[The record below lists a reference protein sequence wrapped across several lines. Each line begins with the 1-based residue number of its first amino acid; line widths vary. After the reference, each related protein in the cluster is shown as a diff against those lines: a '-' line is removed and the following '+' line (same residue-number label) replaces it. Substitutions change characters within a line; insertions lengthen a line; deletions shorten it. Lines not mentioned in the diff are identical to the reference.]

1 MPNFSWRGV
10 WLFRVACG
18 EIFLAKL
25 FDSTRGFQMRYLTVI
40 VSLFCMLFT
49 ADAAKADKRVAFVV
63 GNGTYKNVA
72 QLPNPPIDAKA
83 MAAVLRNVGFDVVEG
98 TNLTRDTM
106 TERLLEFGKKAQGA
120 DVAVFFYAGHGI
132 AISGTNYLL
141 PIDADIKSEMDV
153 KLGAAINIDLTLD
166 QTMSDAKVKLVF
178 LDACRDNP
186 FAAKIKSNSATRS
199 VSVQSG
205 LAEMKSG
212 EGTLIAF
219 ATGPGQTALDGQEGT
234 NSPFTRALIAHITTP
249 GVEIQQAMTEVRAQ
263 VNEETNKGQ
272 LPWGHTNL
280 IGSVYLNPAAAP
292 APGVAGAPAPAAVA
306 STSGG
311 SDVELEFWRSVKESN
326 KPEELNAYLTNYPNG
341 QFKSLALARIASLE
355 NGPSTTT
362 RNLTTGIDPAT
373 FTQEANQTTE
383 DQIGLEKGQ
392 RRDVQRRLNGLGF
405 DTKVTG
411 KFDDAT
417 RAVITR
423 WQAARGYPQSGFLN
437 KLQHRALL
445 TEIVATTQ
453 TSSDDS
459 EDRPA
464 RRARQSSGGGGGG
477 RRGGGDPGA
486 AFIGGVVG
494 GMMGGMFRH

>member
-1 MPNFSWRGV
+1 
-10 WLFRVACG
+10 
-18 EIFLAKL
+18 
-25 FDSTRGFQMRYLTVI
+25 MRHLTVI
-40 VSLFCMLFT
+40 FSLICMLFS
-49 ADAAKADKRVAFVV
+49 ANAAKADKRVAFVV
-63 GNGTYKNVA
+63 GNGAYKNVA

-106 TERLLEFGKKAQGA
+106 TEKLLDFGKKAQGA

-199 VSVQSG
+199 VSVQTG

-280 IGSVYLNPAAAP
+280 IGSVYLNPVAAP
-292 APGVAGAPAPAAVA
+292 AAGTAASPAMAAVA
-306 STSGG
+306 PSSGA

-326 KPEELNAYLTNYPNG
+326 KPEELNAYLSSYPNG
-341 QFKSLALARIASLE
+341 QFKSLALARIAALE
-355 NGPSTTT
+355 NGASTTT
-362 RNLTTGIDPAT
+362 RNLTTGVDPAT

-383 DQIGLEKGQ
+383 DQIGLDKGQ

-411 KFDDAT
+411 KFDDGT

-423 WQAARGYPQSGFLN
+423 WQAARGYPSSGFLN
-437 KLQHRALL
+437 KLQHKALL

-453 TSSDDS
+453 TSSGETD
-459 EDRPA
+459 ERPV
-464 RRARQSSGGGGGG
+464 RRARPSGGGGGG
-477 RRGGGDPGA
+477 PGCRYSRLPGHGRSRSQLRR
-486 AFIGGVVG
+486 
-494 GMMGGMFRH
+494 

>member
-1 MPNFSWRGV
+1 
-10 WLFRVACG
+10 
-18 EIFLAKL
+18 
-25 FDSTRGFQMRYLTVI
+25 MRTLIASLICIALTT
-40 VSLFCMLFT
+40 T
-49 ADAAKADKRVAFVV
+49 AAQAEKRVAFVV
-63 GNGTYKNVA
+63 GNGAYKNVTP
-72 QLPNPPIDAKA
+72 LPNPTVDAKA
-83 MAAVLRNVGFDVVEG
+83 MAGALRNVGFDVVEG
-98 TNLTRDTM
+98 SNLTRDKM
-106 TERLLEFGKKAQGA
+106 TEKLLDFGKKAQGA
-120 DVAVFFYAGHGI
+120 DIAVFYYAGHGI
-132 AISGTNYLL
+132 AIGGTNYLL

-199 VSVQSG
+199 VNVQTG

-234 NSPFTRALIAHITTP
+234 NSPFTRALVDNIAQP
-249 GVEIQQAMTEVRAQ
+249 GVEIQQAMTKVRAQ

-280 IGSVYLNPAAAP
+280 IGAVYLN
-292 APGVAGAPAPAAVA
+292 GAPAPADSAAATPSASSAVA
-306 STSGG
+306 AAPG
-311 SDVELEFWRSVKESN
+311 SDVELEFWRSIKDSN
-326 KPEELNAYLTNYPNG
+326 KPEELNAYVSKYPNG
-341 QFKSLALARIASLE
+341 QFKPLALARIAALE

-373 FTQEANQTTE
+373 FNDEATQVTE
-383 DQIGLEKGQ
+383 DQIGLDKGQ

-411 KFDDAT
+411 KFDEGT

-423 WQAARGYPQSGFLN
+423 WQAARGYPKSGYLN
-437 KLQHRALL
+437 KLQHKALL
-445 TEIVATTQ
+445 TEIVSTTS
-453 TSSDDS
+453 TASSD
-459 EDRPA
+459 EEERPA
-464 RRARQSSGGGGGG
+464 RRHSSGGGGGG
-477 RRGGGDPGA
+477 GRRYHGGGDPAGVGR
-486 AFIGGVVG
+486 FMGGMIGGV
-494 GMMGGMFRH
+494 FR

>member
-1 MPNFSWRGV
+1 
-10 WLFRVACG
+10 
-18 EIFLAKL
+18 
-25 FDSTRGFQMRYLTVI
+25 MRYVTI
-40 VSLFCMLFT
+40 VLSLICMLFSV
-49 ADAAKADKRVAFVV
+49 DAARADRRVAFVV
-63 GNGTYKNVA
+63 GNGAYKNVA

-83 MAAVLRNVGFDVVEG
+83 MAGVLRNVGFEVVEG
-98 TNLTRDTM
+98 TNLTRDAM

-120 DVAVFFYAGHGI
+120 DVALFFYAGHGI

-199 VSVQSG
+199 VAVQTG

-219 ATGPGQTALDGQEGT
+219 ATGPGQTALDGEHGA
-234 NSPFTRALIAHITTP
+234 NSPFTRALMAHITEP

-280 IGSVYLNPAAAP
+280 IGAVYLNPAAPPAAP
-292 APGVAGAPAPAAVA
+292 ATGVASASPAPAAVA
-306 STSGG
+306 STSG
-311 SDVELEFWRSVKESN
+311 STDVELEFWRSIKDSN
-326 KPEELNAYLTNYPNG
+326 KQEELNAYLTNYPNG
-341 QFKSLALARIASLE
+341 QFRSLALARIASLE
-355 NGPSTTT
+355 NGGPNTTT

-373 FTQEANQTTE
+373 FTEESSQTTE
-383 DQIGLEKGQ
+383 DQIGLDRGQ
-392 RRDVQRRLNGLGF
+392 RRDVQRRLTGLGF
-405 DTKVTG
+405 DTKVNG
-411 KFDDAT
+411 KFDEDT

-423 WQAARGYPQSGFLN
+423 WQAARGYPKSGYLN
-437 KLQHRALL
+437 KLQHKALL
-445 TEIVATTQ
+445 SEIVASTQ
-453 TSSDDS
+453 TSTSDDS
-459 EDRPA
+459 DDRPA
-464 RRARQSSGGGGGG
+464 RRHHEDSDDRPARHHSGGGGGG
-477 RRGGGDPGA
+477 GYRRGPSGPGGLL
-486 AFIGGVVG
+486 G
-494 GMMGGMFRH
+494 GMMGGLFH

>member
-1 MPNFSWRGV
+1 
-10 WLFRVACG
+10 
-18 EIFLAKL
+18 
-25 FDSTRGFQMRYLTVI
+25 
-40 VSLFCMLFT
+40 
-49 ADAAKADKRVAFVV
+49 
-63 GNGTYKNVA
+63 
-72 QLPNPPIDAKA
+72 
-83 MAAVLRNVGFDVVEG
+83 
-98 TNLTRDTM
+98 
-106 TERLLEFGKKAQGA
+106 
-120 DVAVFFYAGHGI
+120 VFFYAGHGI

-234 NSPFTRALIAHITTP
+234 NSPFTRALIAHITSP

-280 IGSVYLNPAAAP
+280 IGSVYLNPVAAPSP
-292 APGVAGAPAPAAVA
+292 APGAAASSATPAAVA
-306 STSGG
+306 STPGG
-311 SDVELEFWRSVKESN
+311 SDMELEFWRSVKESN
-326 KPEELNAYLTNYPNG
+326 KAEELNAYLTNYPNG

-355 NGPSTTT
+355 NASTAT
-362 RNLTTGIDPAT
+362 RNLSTGIDAAT
-373 FTQEANQTTE
+373 FTEEANQTTE
-383 DQIGLEKGQ
+383 DQIGLDKGQ
-392 RRDVQRRLNGLGF
+392 RRDVQRRLTGLGF

-411 KFDDAT
+411 KFDDTT

-423 WQAARGYPQSGFLN
+423 WQAARGYPKSGFLN
-437 KLQHRALL
+437 KLQHKALL
-445 TEIVATTQ
+445 TEIVAATATA
-453 TSSDDS
+453 SSNDDS
-459 EDRPA
+459 DDRPA
-464 RRARQSSGGGGGG
+464 RRHSGGRRSSGGGGGG
-477 RRGGGDPGA
+477 GNPG
-486 AFIGGVVG
+486 AFIGGVMG
-494 GMMGGMFRH
+494 GMMDGMFRH